1 MISTTETAIL
11 ARLAAAMLETFS
23 AKNP

>member
-1 MISTTETAIL
+1 MIAVTETAII

>member
-1 MISTTETAIL
+1 MLATTEPAII
-11 ARLAAAMLETFS
+11 AHLAAAMLETFS